1 MLCCQRCETPQREPG
16 CGSAVFT
23 PLRRWTQLP
32 SPAPLRAPCPPL
44 ASAVRTTLATATA
57 GLHHRA
63 WLPGGCSF
71 QTRLSAC
78 LSAISFLSCLS
89 IRGID
94 FWAAFAALIAVW
106 ARQHWDVGARSAN
119 KNPVVV
125 QAWATLPWHCRKW
138 RFSRLKST
146 GSKASI
152 SSRAS
157 ETAQG
162 REQHCEQAPAG
173 RRQLPPRGLY
183 RVYSGVGPNRAGRK
197 QLIEL
202 CGISEE

>member
-1 MLCCQRCETPQREPG
+1 MPQREPG

-23 PLRRWTQLP
+23 PPRRWTQLP

-78 LSAISFLSCLS
+78 LSAIRFLSCLS
-89 IRGID
+89 IRAIY

-106 ARQHWDVGARSAN
+106 ARQHWDACARSAN
-119 KNPVVV
+119 INPMAV
-125 QAWATLPWHCRKW
+125 QAWTTLLWHCRKW
-138 RFSRLKST
+138 RFGRLKNT
-146 GSKASI
+146 GSTVSAAPTRVPQPLLRERSSI
-152 SSRAS
+152 VSRHHRGGYTS
-157 ETAQG
+157 FPPVIYMGFTAGWGQTG
-162 REQHCEQAPAG
+162 P
-173 RRQLPPRGLY
+173 
-183 RVYSGVGPNRAGRK
+183 VGSC
-197 QLIEL
+197 L
-202 CGISEE
+202 